1 MDNPLSA
8 IALTRHKLSALLRVI
23 RFDKPIGTYLLLAPA
38 LWGLIIASEGLPE
51 SLLLFTFVVGAFVMR
66 SAGCTTNDLTDRKLD
81 GFVKRTRK
89 RPLVTGEVSV
99 IEALCL
105 LFGLLSLAFWLVLQ
119 INWLTV
125 QLSFI
130 GAALTIVYP
139 FMKRFTYLP
148 QVVLGMAFSWSIPMA
163 FAGATGTL
171 PAGLWWL
178 FLANLLWVV
187 VYDTQY
193 AMIDR
198 EDDLEVGI
206 KSTAILFGEADTRII
221 LGLQVLCLFC
231 FLATGVSF
239 NLSAIYFLSIAAVA
253 ALFVR
258 HQRLIS
264 NRSRETCFKA
274 FNESKWIGLLVAV
287 GLLGHYASLSV

>member
-1 MDNPLSA
+1 
-8 IALTRHKLSALLRVI
+8 VI

-38 LWGLIIASEGLPE
+38 LWGLIIASEGLPKPI
-51 SLLLFTFVVGAFVMR
+51 LLFTFVVGAFVMR
-66 SAGCTTNDLTDRKLD
+66 SAGCTTNDLSDRKLD
-81 GFVKRTRK
+81 GFVERTRD

-105 LFGLLSLAFWLVLQ
+105 LFGLFGLALWLVIQ

-125 QLSFI
+125 QLAFV

-139 FMKRFTYLP
+139 FMKRFTNLP

-163 FAGATGTL
+163 FAAATETL
-171 PAGLWWL
+171 PVGLWWL

-193 AMIDR
+193 AMVDR

-221 LGLQVLCLFC
+221 LGLQVLCLLC
-231 FLATGVSF
+231 FVATGMSF
-239 NLSAIYFLSIAAVA
+239 NLGLSYFLSIIALG
-253 ALFVR
+253 ALFMR

-274 FNESKWIGLLVAV
+274 FNESKWIGLIVAV
-287 GLLGHYASLSV
+287 GLLGHYVAVAV

>member
-1 MDNPLSA
+1 MSA
-8 IALTRHKLSALLRVI
+8 IALTRQKLSALLRVI

-38 LWGLIIASEGLPE
+38 LWGLIIASEGLPTPF
-51 SLLLFTFVVGAFVMR
+51 LMFTFFVGAFVMR

-81 GFVKRTRK
+81 GFVERTRN
-89 RPLVTGEVSV
+89 RPLVTREVSV

-105 LFGLLSLAFWLVLQ
+105 LFGLLGLALWLVMQ

-130 GAALTIVYP
+130 GVALTVIYP
-139 FMKRFTYLP
+139 FMKRFTHLP
-148 QVVLGMAFSWSIPMA
+148 QVILGMAFSWSIPMA
-163 FAGATGTL
+163 FAAATATM

-193 AMIDR
+193 AMVDR

-221 LGLQVLCLFC
+221 LG
-231 FLATGVSF
+231 
-239 NLSAIYFLSIAAVA
+239 AAGSVFA
-253 ALFVR
+253 VFPSDR
-258 HQRLIS
+258 
-264 NRSRETCFKA
+264 REF
-274 FNESKWIGLLVAV
+274 
-287 GLLGHYASLSV
+287 